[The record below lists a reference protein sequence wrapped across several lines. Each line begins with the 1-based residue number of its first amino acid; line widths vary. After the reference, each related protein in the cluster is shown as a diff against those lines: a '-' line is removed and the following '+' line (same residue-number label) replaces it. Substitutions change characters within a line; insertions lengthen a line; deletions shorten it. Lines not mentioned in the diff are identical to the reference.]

1 MNATEQKSALK
12 VEYDIG
18 MFLYG
23 KELVPSYHLFFKNN
37 IDDTVL
43 ATRLYFISPKSVEMA
58 ERLSEDKNAMDIIK
72 NAIEAS
78 LEVDADAS
86 TLEKYF
92 CEKHVVDKKGKT
104 LAKKKI
110 NCEKAQKEINTYLGH
125 CSKHIQRSIWI
136 ALNVENKPS
145 RWETLVKKAKRFL
158 YGMNF
163 QSQINF

>member
-1 MNATEQKSALK
+1 MQATEQKSMLK
-12 VEYDIG
+12 VEYELG
-18 MFLYG
+18 MFMYG
-23 KELVPSYHLFFKNN
+23 KKLLPSYQLFFKNA
-37 IDDTVL
+37 IDDTVV
-43 ATRLYFISPKSVEMA
+43 AKRLYFISPKSAEMA
-58 ERLSEDKNAMDIIK
+58 EKLSEDKNAVDIIK

-110 NCEKAQKEINTYLGH
+110 NCEKVQKEINNHLGH

-136 ALNVENKPS
+136 ALNVESKPS
-145 RWETLVKKAKRFL
+145 RWETLVEKAKRLL

>member
-1 MNATEQKSALK
+1 
-12 VEYDIG
+12 
-18 MFLYG
+18 MFMYG
-23 KELVPSYHLFFKNN
+23 KELVPSYKLFFKNT
-37 IDDTVL
+37 IDNTVV
-43 ATRLYFISPKSVEMA
+43 ANRLYFISPKSVEMA
-58 ERLSEDKNAMDIIK
+58 EKLSDDKNAMDIIK

-86 TLEKYF
+86 ALEKYF

-110 NCEKAQKEINTYLGH
+110 NSEKVQKEINIYLGH

-145 RWETLVKKAKRFL
+145 RWETLIKKAKRFL

>member
-1 MNATEQKSALK
+1 MNATEQKNTLK

-23 KELVPSYHLFFKNN
+23 KELVPSYKLFFKNT
-37 IDDTVL
+37 IDNTVV
-43 ATRLYFISPKSVEMA
+43 ANRLYFISPKSVEMA

-104 LAKKKI
+104 LVKKKI

-158 YGMNF
+158 YAMSI
-163 QSQINF
+163 QTQINF